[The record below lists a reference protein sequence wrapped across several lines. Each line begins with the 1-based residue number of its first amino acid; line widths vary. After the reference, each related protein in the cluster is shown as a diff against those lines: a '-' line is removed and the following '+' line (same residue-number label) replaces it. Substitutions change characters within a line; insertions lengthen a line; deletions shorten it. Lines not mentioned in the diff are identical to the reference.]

1 MKFIENQLSSDE
13 FLRFQSGDEHIF
25 EEIYSRYYDVIVQK
39 VYRLC
44 RDMEATEDIV
54 HEAFVQLFLN
64 KTKLMDAAGI
74 YPYIYVVT
82 KRLAISHFR
91 KQVIRTEF
99 QEQFSLDWKEQT
111 DECQD
116 NIDAKDLNKMLTQVI
131 EQLPTQQRLV
141 YKMNKFE
148 DKSYDE
154 IARDI
159 GLSKNTVRNHI
170 ASATKIVRFKL
181 SNLLLLIFILKNLF

>member
-1 MKFIENQLSSDE
+1 
-13 FLRFQSGDEHIF
+13 
-25 EEIYSRYYDVIVQK
+25 
-39 VYRLC
+39 
-44 RDMEATEDIV
+44 
-54 HEAFVQLFLN
+54 
-64 KTKLMDAAGI
+64 
-74 YPYIYVVT
+74 
-82 KRLAISHFR
+82 
-91 KQVIRTEF
+91 
-99 QEQFSLDWKEQT
+99 
-111 DECQD
+111 
-116 NIDAKDLNKMLTQVI
+116 MLTQVI
-131 EQLPTQQRLV
+131 EQLPKQQRLV